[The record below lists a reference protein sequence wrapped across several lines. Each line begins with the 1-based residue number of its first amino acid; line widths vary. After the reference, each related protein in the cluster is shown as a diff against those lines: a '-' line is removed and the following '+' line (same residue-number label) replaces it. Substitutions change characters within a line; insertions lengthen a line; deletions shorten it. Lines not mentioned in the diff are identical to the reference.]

1 MKTTTR
7 FVLGWASILVTALA
21 ARAAEPAS
29 VERVVVYADRAEV
42 TRVAGAT
49 CQNDRAEVVFPM
61 LPTAVDVRTLR
72 AAASGKARAVGTT
85 SRVIPVE
92 ENRDERVAKL
102 QKELRDVDERIR
114 VFEEE
119 REGLARRL
127 SVLGGFQQYFL
138 QLAGEE
144 ARSERPDLARWGAV
158 LEQSGQERLA
168 AARRGAELQK
178 EVRKLWRARERL
190 ERRLANL
197 SPSRVAEALR
207 VEVAVECQGET
218 QPKVSLSYVVPQAT
232 WHPEYDLRYFPPQG
246 AKVGPGEVELTVG
259 VVVQQ
264 STGEDWE
271 KAILVLSTA
280 KPRLG
285 AEAPYPAPLTIH
297 GYPAGKEKVL
307 VEVQERREALL
318 GAGSQDMGGP
328 KAAELEDRGQSFALT
343 MPHRTTV
350 RSDGRPYWMPL
361 DQVRARGEA
370 VLYTVPKLKATVFQV
385 VRLKNPAAYPLLAG
399 RVHLYRRGSYVGNTS
414 IQYAAPGE
422 PMEISLGQDD
432 EIRVDRKAVQS
443 QDREAGALS
452 STRHLERSYQIQ
464 VSNNS
469 DRQQVIE
476 VRENIPV
483 SKTEEVRVE
492 LVKDKTTRG
501 FELDAH
507 RGFLTWKLVLKSGEK
522 RDLNLAYT
530 IHLPESW
537 QVNFR

>member
-1 MKTTTR
+1 MKKTTR
-7 FVLGWASILVTALA
+7 VALGCGAVFLLASA
-21 ARAAEPAS
+21 ARAAELAP

-42 TRVAGAT
+42 TRVTTAA

-61 LPTAVDVRTLR
+61 LPTTVDVRTLR

-85 SRVIPVE
+85 SRVFPVE

-102 QKELRDVDERIR
+102 QKELRELDDRIR
-114 VFEEE
+114 IFEEE
-119 REGLARRL
+119 REVLGQRL
-127 SVLGGFQQYFL
+127 SVLARFLQYFV
-138 QLAGEE
+138 QVAGEE
-144 ARSERPDLARWGAV
+144 ARAERPDLARWGAV
-158 LEQSGQERLA
+158 IELSSQERLA
-168 AARRGAELQK
+168 AAKRGAEIQVEL
-178 EVRKLWRARERL
+178 RKLSRARERL

-197 SPSRVAEALR
+197 SPSHVAEALR
-207 VEVAVECQGET
+207 VEVAVECQGESR
-218 QPKVSLSYVVPQAT
+218 PRVSLSYVVPQAT
-232 WHPEYDLRYFPPQG
+232 WHPEYDLRYSPPQG

-259 VVVQQ
+259 VAVQQ

-271 KAILVLSTA
+271 NATLVLSTA

-285 AEAPYPAPLTIH
+285 AEAPYPAPLTVH

-307 VEVQERREALL
+307 VEAMEHREALL
-318 GAGSQDMGGP
+318 GAGAKNDAGP
-328 KAAELEDRGQSFALT
+328 AAAALEDRGQSFALT
-343 MPHRTTV
+343 MPHRATV

-361 DQVRARGEA
+361 DQARAKGEA
-370 VLYTVPKLKATVFQV
+370 VLYTVPKLRPTVFQV
-385 VRLKNPAAYPLLAG
+385 VRLKNSAAYPLLAG
-399 RVHLYRRGSYVGNTS
+399 RVHLYRRGSYVGDTS

-432 EIRVDRKAVQS
+432 EIRVERKEVRS
-443 QDREAGALS
+443 KDREAGVLS
-452 STRHLERSYQIQ
+452 STRHLDRSYQVQ
-464 VSNNS
+464 LTNNS
-469 DRQQVIE
+469 ERQQVVE

-492 LVKDKTTRG
+492 LSKDKTTRG

-507 RGFLTWKLVLKSGEK
+507 QGFLTWKVVLKAGEK

-530 IHLPESW
+530 VHLPESW